1 MKTWQEKTNK
11 QRGKAG
17 RKQTNK
23 LKYEGKKQSN
33 KGMKKTNKQA
43 TKARLKEHQ
52 PNKQNQKG
60 RKQQ

>member
-23 LKYEGKKQSN
+23 LKYEGKK
-33 KGMKKTNKQA
+33 
-43 TKARLKEHQ
+43 
-52 PNKQNQKG
+52 
-60 RKQQ
+60 